1 MERIVNVAYLGGSHG
16 AFLEYFVDKFSKLT
30 PDIKESPFMPNGTSH
45 KLSVK
50 YSGKIYRYTF
60 EDINGQARND
70 YEFVNK
76 GEPHVLI
83 VVDEESIFNF
93 TRLFFM
99 RERDHELISTSFKQT
114 DKTVLLSEKF
124 VQMYHLKIK
133 EIYNYNIES
142 RECPAIIVRD
152 FLKLTF
158 LNLNKN
164 QSLQST
170 KKTLKNID
178 DKTVCINL
186 SDIWNT
192 EKFIKKMK
200 EASDRLNL
208 ELELGEEAVSLH
220 KEFLSKRTT
229 HATFNRVFEI
239 IEHIKQ
245 KTYYDCKGL
254 DIVEQAYLSV
264 WIEKNN
270 DFIQTP
276 NTRDFFKDTLEIIE
290 YIDLYPNHY
299 KAMNPNLPTF
309 NGIPNPFYLYNLK
322 KK

>member
-1 MERIVNVAYLGGSHG
+1 MERIVNIAYLGGSHG
-16 AFLEYFVDKFSKLT
+16 AFLKYFIDKFSKLT

-45 KLSVK
+45 NLSVK
-50 YSGKIYRYTF
+50 YSGKVNRYTF
-60 EDINGQARND
+60 EDSNGQARDN
-70 YEFVNK
+70 YKFVNK
-76 GEPHVLI
+76 GEPHIL
-83 VVDEESIFNF
+83 VVIDEDSIFNF
-93 TRLFFM
+93 TRLFFI
-99 RERDHELISTSFKQT
+99 RENDHELASTSFKQK
-114 DKTVLLSEKF
+114 DNKCFLSEQF
-124 VQMYHLKIK
+124 IRMYGSKIK
-133 EIYNYNIES
+133 EIYNYNVES
-142 RECPAIIVRD
+142 AECPVIIIRD
-152 FLKLTF
+152 FLKLIF
-158 LNLNKN
+158 LNLNN
-164 QSLQST
+164 NRSLQSS
-170 KKTLKNID
+170 KKTLKNVD
-178 DKTVCINL
+178 DKTVCIYL

-192 EKFIKKMK
+192 ERFIKKMK
-200 EASDRLNL
+200 EASDRLGL
-208 ELELGEEAVSLH
+208 ELELGEEAISLH

-309 NGIPNPFYLYNLK
+309 NGIPNPYHLHNLRK
-322 KK
+322 